1 MRKALENHF
10 SVNKPHAVIS
20 SLPYYCNPAVA
31 KAARKG
37 NAHYFDL
44 TEDVA
49 VTQAVRRIARG
60 ASKAF
65 VPQCGLAPG
74 FISIAAN
81 ELAKH
86 FDELRSIKLRVGA
99 LPQHPNNVLKYSLTW
114 STEGLINEYG
124 NACESVVDGKIVDA
138 APLEGLEEIEID
150 GTLYEAFNTSGGLGS
165 LAESYGKQCE
175 QINYKTMRYP
185 GHCAQMRLLMN
196 DLKLNSDRATLKRVL
211 EHAVPQ
217 TLQDVVIVYAAVAG
231 KQDGELREENYVNK
245 IYPQM
250 IAGRLWSAIQVT
262 TAAGITAVV
271 DLVLASPRKYQ
282 GFVAQEQ
289 FDLPEILDNR
299 FGQYY
304 APGGTKDLSSTVV
317 VSGQAGH
324 QRRRASARKP
334 CATRQ
339 FGEAQRNERGQIRH
353 QRRRRRH
360 SQAARHRFDQRR
372 RVVGQPRLVEG
383 RRRQRRSP
391 RPIPRPAKTLGA
403 GAQRHRH
410 RLRGTSC
417 AASVEA
423 AAAWRSV
430 PAPRRGE
437 AVRLL
442 GDALRAVKD
451 DLGALVTLENGKIKA
466 EGLGEV
472 QEMIDI
478 ADFAVGQSRM
488 LYGLTMHSERP
499 QHRMYEQWHPLGV
512 VGIISAFN
520 FPVAVWAWNAFLA
533 AICGNASV
541 WKPSPKTPLT
551 AIAVQ
556 HICNKRDARAQ
567 TTGDLPAVHR
577 RAAPNSP
584 RVSSTTGASRWCRS
598 RARLRLAAMSR
609 SASRAGS
616 ARACSSSAATT
627 PSLSTRLRT

>member
-1 MRKALENHF
+1 MHKVLILGAGKIGALISGLLAESGEYDVTLGDVDAAQAGSVVKAHGTPNLRAVALDATDGAALDDHF
-10 SVNKPHAVIS
+10 RVHKPHAVIS

-44 TEDVA
+44 TEDVE
-49 VTQAVRRIARG
+49 VTRAVRRIARG
-60 ASKAF
+60 SSKAF

-124 NACESVVDGKIVDA
+124 NPCEAVVDGKVVSA

-175 QINYKTMRYP
+175 LINYKTMRYP

-245 IYPQM
+245 IYPQV

-271 DLVLASPRKYQ
+271 DLVLASPRRYS

-289 FDLPEILDNR
+289 FALPDILANR

-304 APGGTKDLSSTVV
+304 APGGTKDVSSTIV

-324 QRRRASARKP
+324 QRRK
-334 CATRQ
+334 
-339 FGEAQRNERGQIRH
+339 
-353 QRRRRRH
+353 
-360 SQAARHRFDQRR
+360 D
-372 RVVGQPRLVEG
+372 
-383 RRRQRRSP
+383 
-391 RPIPRPAKTLGA
+391 
-403 GAQRHRH
+403 
-410 RLRGTSC
+410 
-417 AASVEA
+417 
-423 AAAWRSV
+423 
-430 PAPRRGE
+430 PAPP
-437 AVRLL
+437 AT
-442 GDALRAVKD
+442 K
-451 DLGALVTLENGKIKA
+451 KA
-466 EGLGEV
+466 
-472 QEMIDI
+472 
-478 ADFAVGQSRM
+478 
-488 LYGLTMHSERP
+488 TKK
-499 QHRMYEQWHPLGV
+499 
-512 VGIISAFN
+512 
-520 FPVAVWAWNAFLA
+520 
-533 AICGNASV
+533 NASR
-541 WKPSPKTPLT
+541 KK
-551 AIAVQ
+551 
-556 HICNKRDARAQ
+556 K
-567 TTGDLPAVHR
+567 
-577 RAAPNSP
+577 
-584 RVSSTTGASRWCRS
+584 
-598 RARLRLAAMSR
+598 
-609 SASRAGS
+609 
-616 ARACSSSAATT
+616 
-627 PSLSTRLRT
+627 